1 MPPPPPPSANPW
13 ERPSTPSAEAKNSL
27 TRQNGTGKWGMLH
40 TLMPKAPS
48 ILPSTLDPEVQTFLE
63 HLLEGDRSSKNA

>member
-1 MPPPPPPSANPW
+1 
-13 ERPSTPSAEAKNSL
+13 
-27 TRQNGTGKWGMLH
+27 MLH